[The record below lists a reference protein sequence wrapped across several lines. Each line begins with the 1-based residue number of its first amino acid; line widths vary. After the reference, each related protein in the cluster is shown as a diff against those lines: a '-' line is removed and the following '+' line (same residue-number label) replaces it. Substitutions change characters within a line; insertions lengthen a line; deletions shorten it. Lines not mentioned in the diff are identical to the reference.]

1 MPAGK
6 ASAKLLDL
14 LNQAIARELQVAIQY
29 MWQHVQWRGVKAYA
43 VNDEIKKIA
52 IVEMKHAETIAER
65 LFYLG
70 AKPTTK
76 PEPIF
81 VGTTLKSMIE
91 RNIKDEANAI
101 KLYKTIIETARKDGD
116 EVTNLMFRHILE
128 DEENHHDFFSSVA
141 EEI

>member
-14 LNQAIARELQVAIQY
+14 LNQAIARELQVVVQY

-52 IVEMKHAETIAER
+52 ITEMKHAETISER

-70 AKPTTK
+70 GKPTTK
-76 PEPIF
+76 PDPIF
-81 VGTTLKSMIE
+81 VGSTLKEMIT
-91 RNIKDEANAI
+91 RDVKDEANAI
-101 KLYKTIIETARKDGD
+101 KLYRTIIEVAREEGD

-128 DEENHHDFFSSVA
+128 DEENHHDFFTSVA
-141 EEI
+141 EEM